1 MYLCQVLPVY
11 STFVLGV
18 ASGHIFDNALK
29 RSTASE
35 RSVCR
40 PAHRLSPAYWRWALC
55 IVAGFRCVHFR
66 ILYVPYGQQEIKPTR
81 KGIAPTSARMGRNE
95 GDHGSDQQRI
105 SGSGDGTSM
114 LSDRR
119 PQQSTVGARMSR
131 MLSISACERVDV
143 VYRIMSPVN
152 TWTELSSKM
161 QALWS
166 MCTRRELA

>member
-1 MYLCQVLPVY
+1 MLLLMYLCQVLSVY

-55 IVAGFRCVHFR
+55 IVAGFRCVDFR

-81 KGIAPTSARMGRNE
+81 KGI
-95 GDHGSDQQRI
+95 
-105 SGSGDGTSM
+105 
-114 LSDRR
+114 
-119 PQQSTVGARMSR
+119 VGARMSR